1 MEAPI
6 NPRHPILNVA
16 VIQARRDSWIMI
28 QITESKARWDTFKS
42 DGNKFI
48 WRVYLL

>member
-28 QITESKARWDTFKS
+28 QITKSKARWNIFKTGG
-42 DGNKFI
+42 DNFI
-48 WRVYLL
+48 WRV